1 MPNEEVVQDPVN
13 NDVVATPQNP
23 DGVDEPAVANEEM
36 PQEEFQDTNYIQEP
50 TVMGSDIELSV
61 AEEQRTL
68 KLYEIFNDLNEYIEI
83 YYDSFKT
90 IQFDTLEMKQYQELS
105 YLIKNLFKLK
115 EECEY
120 YLNELYVE
128 ESYEKNLYTYI
139 LMRTNFIEIIKKVR
153 IVLKLRDT
161 NKENETSEGRN
172 ND

>member
-1 MPNEEVVQDPVN
+1 
-13 NDVVATPQNP
+13 
-23 DGVDEPAVANEEM
+23 
-36 PQEEFQDTNYIQEP
+36 
-50 TVMGSDIELSV
+50 MGSDIELSV

-105 YLIKNLFKLK
+105 YLIKNLFNLK

-120 YLNELYVE
+120 YLTELYVE

-139 LMRTNFIEIIKKVR
+139 LMRTNFIEIIKKIR

-172 ND
+172 NG

>member
-1 MPNEEVVQDPVN
+1 MPNEEVVQDLVN

-23 DGVDEPAVANEEM
+23 NGVDESEVANEEM